1 MHEQMENFTGEMETK
16 NEPMEMPEIKIAY
29 QR

>member
-16 NEPMEMPEIKIAY
+16 NEAMEMLEMKMTY